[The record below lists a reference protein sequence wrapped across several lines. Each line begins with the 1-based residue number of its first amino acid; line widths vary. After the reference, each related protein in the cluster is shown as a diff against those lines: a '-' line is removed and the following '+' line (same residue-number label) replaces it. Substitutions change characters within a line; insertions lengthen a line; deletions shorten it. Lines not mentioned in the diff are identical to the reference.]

1 MGVVKI
7 NRETVPAVVKAYE
20 ELKLKFHLN
29 LDKFNNM
36 YMTDFLQYLINI
48 GFEIDI
54 EQVNGGWLEVDT
66 VDDLKT
72 YDELIKRGEIEQF

>member
-1 MGVVKI
+1 
-7 NRETVPAVVKAYE
+7 
-20 ELKLKFHLN
+20 
-29 LDKFNNM
+29 M